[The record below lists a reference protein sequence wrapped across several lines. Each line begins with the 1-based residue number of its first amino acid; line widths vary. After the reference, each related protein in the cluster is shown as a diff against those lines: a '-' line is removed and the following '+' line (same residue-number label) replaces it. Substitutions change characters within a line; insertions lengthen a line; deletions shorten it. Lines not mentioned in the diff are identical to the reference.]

1 MLENLKPPI
10 RIRTC
15 AVRTILAQIEKK
27 DQEIFLSAIASEDWP
42 ALTLAKELTARGL
55 LISDG
60 AISRHRKEI
69 CSCSKI

>member
-1 MLENLKPPI
+1 MLENLKPPQ

-15 AVRTILAQIEKK
+15 AVRTIVSQLEKK
-27 DQEIFLSAIASEDWP
+27 DQEIFQGAVSSQDWP
-42 ALTLAKELTARGL
+42 ALTLSKELTSRGL

-60 AISRHRKEI
+60 AIAKHRKGI